1 MSTGQPFKY
10 QSDMH
15 KSQPTT
21 NHKQHYSQ
29 FDATNMTIGMMDID
43 KSTDNENNVKEMKKR
58 CLDDKNL
65 ITNDEVD
72 TVFAAMF
79 QELPTIDDLSM
90 IHDDESGPT
99 LDTTSRLLLQLY
111 EMQHNMYDT
120 IQHQESILEEEISYQ
135 NNLQQ
140 QRMEHQYEQ
149 VHLLQQIQD
158 YEGLFHTFPN
168 LIQFAKEEVGATNT
182 AAAGDATNTDDT
194 MGDVRMKD
202 DGVVDAAATTSAGDS
217 GANREKEIVQQLL
230 SSHGLN
236 IDSIDDR
243 PKIIDF
249 IQTRMHERTELLV
262 KIQNETKE
270 IQLLRQ
276 EYNLQNDL
284 LTNSIPIH
292 IQTLERAATA
302 LSKVLYSTSSLPTNH
317 TNTLATADTSDSTR
331 GNIASSIQ
339 HMTGTDRIS
348 RIQMAQQL
356 SSVPLYTIYQSMQHY
371 FDVVQ
376 TQMANGIICDDGS
389 SMIDFNN
396 ISRAIGKVTI
406 DTHLNEVIL
415 HLPVLDVATA
425 GTTTVAASNSKNKKV
440 TMVSIH
446 FAHFTFPIPHVAV
459 YCTGCASI
467 LNQDILLD
475 ELFPNDVAMDDII
488 LPTNSISTNRRGKSY
503 LWCNHLAGLHPIPL
517 ASNANDSAIHMNS
530 TTATKIQ
537 QQHVSTHIVVQELQ
551 RRIRANATLKYVL
564 HSLCRSRVPT
574 PPLQSFVAGTS
585 SQQYDYSI
593 IYTDPNWK
601 AQCKLISFVATTA
614 TPISAAP
621 SPNTT
626 TYSVEIRRNG
636 NLAITPSAVSPVFSC
651 TVAISNTRYPAIV
664 PIWDFSNGS
673 SLSSSTLPAV
683 ITQSGDDVE
692 QNYDTHIAQL
702 AHRVN
707 VHALDVIQNLSET
720 QSSTSESQTDVS
732 YGENVM
738 VLQFCEWILVHQ
750 LREIMHFVDS
760 ILENSSDSMEYQSYK
775 GRDRQIR

>member
-1 MSTGQPFKY
+1 MTANSTL
-10 QSDMH
+10 
-15 KSQPTT
+15 
-21 NHKQHYSQ
+21 
-29 FDATNMTIGMMDID
+29 ANMTIGMMDID
-43 KSTDNENNVKEMKKR
+43 DSTDTEINAKELKKHS
-58 CLDDKNL
+58 LDDRNL

-72 TVFAAMF
+72 SVFAAIF
-79 QELPTIDDLSM
+79 QELPTIDDMSM
-90 IHDDESGPT
+90 IRDDESVPT
-99 LDTTSRLLLQLY
+99 LDTTSSLLLQLY
-111 EMQHNMYDT
+111 EMQHILYDT

-140 QRMEHQYEQ
+140 QHMEHQYEQ

-168 LIQFAKEEVGATNT
+168 LIQFAKEEVGPTNT
-182 AAAGDATNTDDT
+182 AAAGDATRTDDT
-194 MGDVRMKD
+194 MEEYVRMKD
-202 DGVVDAAATTSAGDS
+202 DDLDDAVVDAAAATTTSPGDH
-217 GANREKEIVQQLL
+217 GANRDKEMVQQFL
-230 SSHGLN
+230 SLHGLN
-236 IDSIDDR
+236 IDSINDR
-243 PKIIDF
+243 PKIMDF

-262 KIQNETKE
+262 KIENATKE

-284 LTNSIPIH
+284 LTNSIPTH

-317 TNTLATADTSDSTR
+317 HHHTTSDRRSDR
-331 GNIASSIQ
+331 GNNIASSSSVQ
-339 HMTGTDRIS
+339 HMTGTDRQS
-348 RIQMAQQL
+348 RILLAQQL
-356 SSVPLYTIYQSMQHY
+356 SSVPLYTIYQSLQHY
-371 FDVVQ
+371 FDVVH
-376 TQMANGIICDDGS
+376 TQLANGDISSSNDGS
-389 SMIDFNN
+389 SSSTIDFNN
-396 ISRAIGKVTI
+396 ASRTIGKVTI
-406 DTHLNEVIL
+406 DTHLSEVIL

-425 GTTTVAASNSKNKKV
+425 GTNMVAASNSKNKKV

-446 FAHFTFPIPHVAV
+446 FAHYTFPIPYVAV

-475 ELFPNDVAMDDII
+475 ELFPNDVALDDTI
-488 LPTNSISTNRRGKSY
+488 LPSNSISVSSSTRGKSY
-503 LWCNHLAGLHPIPL
+503 LWCNHLGGLYPVPL
-517 ASNANDSAIHMNS
+517 PSNTNDSAIHMNS
-530 TTATKIQ
+530 TTATNRQ
-537 QQHVSTHIVVQELQ
+537 QQHVSTQIVVHELQ
-551 RRIRANATLKYVL
+551 RRIRANATLKYIL

-601 AQCKLISFVATTA
+601 AQCKLISFVATCA
-614 TPISAAP
+614 TPVSAAP
-621 SPNTT
+621 CPNTT

-664 PIWDFSNGS
+664 PIWNFSNGS
-673 SLSSSTLPAV
+673 ILSSSSTLPT
-683 ITQSGDDVE
+683 INTQSGDDLE

-707 VHALDVIQNLSET
+707 VNVIDVIQNLSET
-720 QSSTSESQTDVS
+720 HSTTSESQTDVS
-732 YGENVM
+732 YGENVL

-760 ILENSSDSMEYQSYK
+760 MLENGSNSMECQSYK